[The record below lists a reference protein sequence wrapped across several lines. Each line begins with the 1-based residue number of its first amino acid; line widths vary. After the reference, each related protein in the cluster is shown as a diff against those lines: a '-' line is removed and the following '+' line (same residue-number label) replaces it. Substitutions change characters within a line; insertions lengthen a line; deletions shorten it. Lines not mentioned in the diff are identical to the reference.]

1 MHRQPRVRK
10 KQTHELVTTGSPD
23 DPAFPAQW
31 FYGLFRAL
39 PGDRAFLPPSPR
51 ESLAAKLGAS
61 VGAPG
66 PHGFAVRN
74 ARSFVLR
81 AALRPPRP
89 CPTSVTIAIRPSGG
103 QGMAARK
110 PLIWGASQGLFGKSE
125 ASKRRP
131 RRQMPPSSTP
141 LDPRHQ
147 TMTAGFLTAVGRSA
161 RCIFGRSQRCAGDQE
176 NDARQISGR
185 KLRV

>member
-51 ESLAAKLGAS
+51 ESLAAKLGAN

-110 PLIWGASQGLFGKSE
+110 PLIWGASQAFSE
-125 ASKRRP
+125 NQKPVSGDRGDKCPLAQLRSIRVIKR
-131 RRQMPPSSTP
+131 
-141 LDPRHQ
+141 
-147 TMTAGFLTAVGRSA
+147 
-161 RCIFGRSQRCAGDQE
+161 
-176 NDARQISGR
+176 
-185 KLRV
+185 